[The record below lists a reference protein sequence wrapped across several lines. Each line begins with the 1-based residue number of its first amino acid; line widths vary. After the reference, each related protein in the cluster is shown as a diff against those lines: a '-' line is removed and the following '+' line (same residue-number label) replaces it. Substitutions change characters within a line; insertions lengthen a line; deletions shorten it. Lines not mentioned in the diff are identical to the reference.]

1 MLRIH
6 QVTTASGAKNY
17 YAASDYYADGQETLG
32 AWGGTLAERM
42 GLSGTVDKASF
53 DRLCD
58 NLHPATGKSLT
69 PRTNAERRVGYDFVF
84 SAPKSFSIVEALAGE
99 SGRQELLSAFDASIR
114 ETMEELE
121 ADMQTRVRRQGA
133 DCDRTTGNL
142 LYASFDH
149 STARPVG
156 GAVPDMHRHRH
167 VLVFNAT
174 FDADEDRIKA
184 GQFAAIKRDGE
195 YFTAAFYAR
204 LANRLEGMGYR
215 IDRSRG
221 LKEWEIAG
229 VPQAVIDR
237 FSKRSEE
244 VQEAHE
250 EKRKNDPTYREEYK
264 HELGAKTRSGKQK
277 ELTPAEL
284 RAAWEGQL
292 SDADR
297 QALAAVYGRRIA
309 PDARVS
315 ASEAVSYAV
324 HHCFEKASVVPER
337 ELKRVALLYGLGDVT
352 ADEVAAE
359 LPRQGIIT
367 RTKGDRLLATT
378 KAVQREEE
386 EIAAFA
392 TRMGP
397 VKPVGLPDGLNRGA
411 LDDDQWRAV
420 QGLLTSSCR
429 VNVVNAIAGT
439 GKTTALGIYDQ
450 AMRLA
455 GEEVTYLASTAEAA
469 KVLNKEGF
477 EAVTVAHFL
486 LDERMQERAKDGRVV
501 IDESSL
507 LGHRDAYRLFGLA
520 AEKNLKLNFVGD
532 SRQHGS
538 VARGSLLH
546 VLTTYGGITP
556 FTIATIKRQKGSH
569 YRKAVEAL
577 AAGET
582 VSGFDQLDR
591 LGWVKENREGDRY
604 WHLANEYVQAI
615 NDKKTALV
623 VSPTHAEGE
632 RITREIRRQLRL
644 AKKLGKEERA
654 FTRLVARNLSEA
666 ERGDARNY
674 QGGDVLQFHQNAKQG
689 FGKGDRLAFSGAEDA
704 RAGLPVGE
712 AARFQ
717 VYRPE
722 TIHLAKGDL
731 IRFTANGRSLDG
743 KHKLTNG
750 SSYRV
755 AGFTEGG
762 NIRLENG
769 WVVGKEEG
777 HFRHGYVETSFGS
790 QGKTVDRVILGMA
803 AISLPAINREQMYVS
818 SSRARERLTLYTDDK
833 EAVREGIQR
842 SSAKIAALDLVGH
855 AAHPNLFQPPHAAR
869 KASLAERMRRQA
881 DKLKRLRFYQR
892 IRVSH
897 DTPQPER
904 SHVHGR

>member
-6 QVTTASGAKNY
+6 QVTTASGAKSY
-17 YAASDYYADGQETLG
+17 YAASDYYAEGQETVG
-32 AWGGTLAERM
+32 VWGGRLAEEL
-42 GLSGTVDKASF
+42 GLSGAVDKASF

-69 PRTNAERRVGYDFVF
+69 PRTNSERRVGYDFVF
-84 SAPKSFSIVEALAGE
+84 SAPKSFSIVETLAGE
-99 SGRQELLSAFDASIR
+99 SDRQELLAAFDASIV

-121 ADMQTRVRRQGA
+121 ADMQTRVRRGGENSNRA
-133 DCDRTTGNL
+133 TGNL

-149 STARPVG
+149 STARPVDG
-156 GAVPDMHRHRH
+156 SVPDMHRHRH

-174 FDADEDRIKA
+174 FDAEENRVKA
-184 GQFAAIKRDGE
+184 GEFAAIKRDGE

-204 LANRLEGMGYR
+204 LASRLEGLGYR

-229 VPQAVIDR
+229 VPQALIDR

-244 VQEAHE
+244 VREAYE
-250 EKRKNDPTYREEYK
+250 EKRKNDPAYRAEYK
-264 HELGAKTRSGKQK
+264 YELGAKTRSRKQK

-284 RAAWEGQL
+284 RREWEGQL
-292 SDADR
+292 SDDDR
-297 QALAAVYGRRIA
+297 QALAAVLGRQIA
-309 PDARVS
+309 PDAKIA
-315 ASEAVSYAV
+315 ASEAVAYAV

-352 ADEVAAE
+352 ADEVARE
-359 LPRQGIIT
+359 LPRQGVIT
-367 RTKGDRLLATT
+367 RIKGDRVLATT
-378 KAVQREEE
+378 RAVQREEE

-392 TRMGP
+392 ARMGP
-397 VKPVGLPDGLNRGA
+397 VKPVGLPDGLVRGK
-411 LDDDQWRAV
+411 LDDDQWHAV

-429 VNVVNAIAGT
+429 VTVVNAIAGT
-439 GKTTALGIYDQ
+439 GKTTMLGVYDQ

-455 GEEVTYLASTAEAA
+455 GAKVTYLASTSDAA
-469 KVLNKEGF
+469 KVLKDEGF

-486 LDERMQERAKDGRVV
+486 RDETMQERARNGRVV
-501 IDESSL
+501 VDESSL
-507 LGHRDAYRLFGLA
+507 LGHQDAYRLFGLA
-520 AEKNLKLNFVGD
+520 KEKNLKLNFIGD
-532 SRQHGS
+532 SRQHGP

-546 VLTTYGGITP
+546 VLTEYGGITP
-556 FTIATIKRQKGSH
+556 FTIAAIKRQKGGL
-569 YRKAVEAL
+569 YRKAVQFL
-577 AAGET
+577 AAGDT
-582 VSGFDQLDR
+582 VAGFDQLDR
-591 LGWVKENREGDRY
+591 MGWVKENREGDRY

-615 NDKKTALV
+615 DDKKTALV

-674 QGGDVLQFHQNAKQG
+674 RSGDVLQFHQN
-689 FGKGDRLAFSGAEDA
+689 GKGVTKGRRLAFSGAEEA
-704 RAGLPVGE
+704 RASLPVGE
-712 AARFQ
+712 AAKFQ

-722 TIHLAKGDL
+722 TIHLAEGDL

-743 KHKLTNG
+743 RHKLVNG

-803 AISLPAINREQMYVS
+803 ASSLPATNREQMYVS

-833 EAVREGIQR
+833 AAVREGIQR
-842 SSAKIAALDLVGH
+842 SSAKLAALDLVRPPQLPRKQ
-855 AAHPNLFQPPHAAR
+855 PNWP
-869 KASLAERMRRQA
+869 ERLRRQA
-881 DKLKRLRFYQR
+881 ERLKRVRFYQG

-897 DTPQPER
+897 DTPEPER
-904 SHVHGR
+904 RQAHGR

>member
-6 QVTTASGAKNY
+6 QVTTASGAKSY
-17 YAASDYYADGQETLG
+17 YAASDYYAEGQETVG
-32 AWGGTLAERM
+32 VWGGRLAERL
-42 GLSGTVDKASF
+42 GLSGAVDKASF

-69 PRTNAERRVGYDFVF
+69 PRTNSERRVGYDFVF

-99 SGRQELLSAFDASIR
+99 SDRQELLAAFDASIV

-121 ADMQTRVRRQGA
+121 ADMQTRVRRNGGNGN
-133 DCDRTTGNL
+133 RTTGNL

-149 STARPVG
+149 STARPVDG
-156 GAVPDMHRHRH
+156 SVPDMHRHRH

-174 FDADEDRIKA
+174 FDAEEDRVKA
-184 GQFAAIKRDGE
+184 GEFAAIKRDGE

-204 LANRLEGMGYR
+204 LAGRLEGLGYR

-244 VQEAHE
+244 VREAYE
-250 EKRKNDPTYREEYK
+250 EKRKNDPAYRAEYK
-264 HELGAKTRSGKQK
+264 HELGAKTRSRKQK

-284 RAAWEGQL
+284 RREWEGQL
-292 SDADR
+292 SDDDR
-297 QALAAVYGRRIA
+297 QALAAVLGRQIA
-309 PDARVS
+309 PDAKIA
-315 ASEAVSYAV
+315 ASEAVAYAV
-324 HHCFEKASVVPER
+324 HHCFEKASVAPER

-359 LPRQGIIT
+359 LPRQGVIT
-367 RTKGDRLLATT
+367 RIKGDRVLATT
-378 KAVQREEE
+378 RAVQREEE
-386 EIAAFA
+386 AIAAFA

-397 VKPVGLPDGLNRGA
+397 VKPVGLPDGLVRGK
-411 LDDDQWRAV
+411 LDDDQWHAV

-439 GKTTALGIYDQ
+439 GKTTLLGAYDR

-455 GEEVTYLASTAEAA
+455 GAKVTYLASTSDAA
-469 KVLNKEGF
+469 KVLKEEGF
-477 EAVTVAHFL
+477 AAVTVAHFL
-486 LDERMQERAKDGRVV
+486 LDETMQERARNGRVV
-501 IDESSL
+501 VDESSL
-507 LGHRDAYRLFGLA
+507 LGHQDAYRLFGLA
-520 AEKNLKLNFVGD
+520 KEKNLKLNFLGD
-532 SRQHGS
+532 SRQHGP

-546 VLTTYGGITP
+546 VLTEYGGITP
-556 FTIATIKRQKGSH
+556 FTIATIKRQKGGL
-569 YRKAVEAL
+569 YRKAVQSL
-577 AAGET
+577 AAGDT
-582 VSGFDQLDR
+582 VAGFDQLDR
-591 LGWVKENREGDRY
+591 MGWVKENREGDRY

-615 NDKKTALV
+615 DDKKTALV

-674 QGGDVLQFHQNAKQG
+674 RSGDVLQFHQN
-689 FGKGDRLAFSGAEDA
+689 GKGVTKGRRLAFSGAEEA
-704 RAGLPVGE
+704 RASLPVGE
-712 AARFQ
+712 AAKFQ

-722 TIHLAKGDL
+722 TIHLAEGDL

-743 KHKLTNG
+743 RHKLVNG

-762 NIRLENG
+762 DIRLENG

-803 AISLPAINREQMYVS
+803 ASSLPATNREQMYVS

-833 EAVREGIQR
+833 AAVREGIQR
-842 SSAKIAALDLVGH
+842 SSARLAALDLV
-855 AAHPNLFQPPHAAR
+855 QPPQLPR
-869 KASLAERMRRQA
+869 KQPNWPERLRRQA
-881 DKLKRLRFYQR
+881 ERLKRVRFYQG

-897 DTPQPER
+897 DTPEPER
-904 SHVHGR
+904 RQAHGR